1 MGSRGSRGSA
11 VRGEPTTVSP
21 WPARERWVPSGRRRS
36 GGGSTR
42 WADQYRGR
50 CEVGQAPR
58 RHSLA
63 CARSRSGT
71 GRAHAAGEM
80 VTLRPRRLSPMFA
93 GVGTQWSGICA
104 TEWSGAAAKL
114 GVRHQWGQPS
124 AAMLRRASSR
134 VWAGGATSKQSL
146 PSAATGRSECS
157 AEDGPA
163 VGAGLASRRQTRGR
177 DSTRAAKRRVLP
189 KPVRKAANFCADI
202 ARLNASHW
210 QAGFDCNHD
219 SRTPRRVQGA
229 RCSERAGDPGSLT
242 PQKPAR
248 CASGAR

>member
-1 MGSRGSRGSA
+1 MAQSDTAFDGSRGPRGSA

-36 GGGSTR
+36 GGGSHR
-42 WADQYRGR
+42 WADQNRGR
-50 CEVGQAPR
+50 REVGQAPR
-58 RHSLA
+58 RHRLGRMRTVA
-63 CARSRSGT
+63 GAEP
-71 GRAHAAGEM
+71 GRAH
-80 VTLRPRRLSPMFA
+80 T
-93 GVGTQWSGICA
+93 
-104 TEWSGAAAKL
+104 
-114 GVRHQWGQPS
+114 
-124 AAMLRRASSR
+124 
-134 VWAGGATSKQSL
+134 AGGHGWRNRIKVESLWAKGASPVPRCCAGQARGSGLAGSMINHSL
-146 PSAATGRSECS
+146 PSAAAGRSECS
-157 AEDGPA
+157 AEDRAA
-163 VGAGLASRRQTRGR
+163 VGAGLESRWQTRGR

-189 KPVRKAANFCADI
+189 KPVREAANFCADI

-210 QAGFDCNHD
+210 QAGLDCNDD